1 MSNSKFADIS
11 VDIAEIESM
20 IYGIA
25 SMSSNLER
33 AFDLDINS
41 VLTYDPD
48 KNAGENAMLWL
59 FDNYGTVA
67 SGLRMITSVSNL
79 ISSAIAY
86 ESIAIVPS
94 EEGTK

>member
-1 MSNSKFADIS
+1 MSNSKSADIS

-20 IYGIA
+20 LYGIA
-25 SMSSNLER
+25 FMSANLER
-33 AFDLDINS
+33 AFDLEIES
-41 VLTYDPD
+41 VLSSDPN
-48 KNAGENAMLWL
+48 KSLGENAMLWL

-86 ESIAIVPS
+86 ESIAIVPCK
-94 EEGTK
+94 EGTK